1 MDRAGD
7 GRSVM
12 HEMRLSGLVCVSRV
26 CARERRE
33 AAGTVCAFF
42 SLATYWMPPS
52 VCCVECRCV
61 HVVFDACAG
70 FALLGATLLP
80 PLFNLISFKFNT
92 LVVPL
97 TFMVPLPTDDIIDLF
112 VLLVLDVVRLHAI
125 RDVIGWLRH
134 M

>member
-1 MDRAGD
+1 MQ
-7 GRSVM
+7 
-12 HEMRLSGLVCVSRV
+12 ENEERLQEPCVC
-26 CARERRE
+26 
-33 AAGTVCAFF
+33 FF
-42 SLATYWMPPS
+42 LTTYCMPPS